1 MALAAFDATALEER
15 AYKESLTTDLPTAVT
30 FLLDSVGARVTA
42 AALGLADA
50 RPLYRWRGGT
60 SHPKEHVVEDRLR
73 ILFRV
78 VLEVSEAYGSRV
90 ASAFLRSANPQLDD
104 QAPLVVLADGD
115 PAEAGPRVVAAA
127 RALLEG

>member
-1 MALAAFDATALEER
+1 MVSGFRPTRRAA
-15 AYKESLTTDLPTAVT
+15 S
-30 FLLDSVGARVTA
+30 
-42 AALGLADA
+42 
-50 RPLYRWRGGT
+50 GT
-60 SHPKEHVVEDRLR
+60 VSTVVEYYN
-73 ILFRV
+73 IS
-78 VLEVSEAYGSRV
+78 LEKCAVA